1 MFVNQDVGPGNVFGD
16 GCALECGRRGGFFV
30 RQWQAWWQY
39 GPHIIMSSSGA
50 SAASGLA
57 RRAQGYLT
65 KQDLTSL
72 FLQPESVGE
81 MVLEGWDLVEF
92 DDPGVVYQS
101 V

>member
-1 MFVNQDVGPGNVFGD
+1 MGGLRDKLVQGGPLEFSGRLD
-16 GCALECGRRGGFFV
+16 GF
-30 RQWQAWWQY
+30 
-39 GPHIIMSSSGA
+39 SGA
-50 SAASGLA
+50 SAASGLAWFLA

-72 FLQPESVGE
+72 FLQPESVCE